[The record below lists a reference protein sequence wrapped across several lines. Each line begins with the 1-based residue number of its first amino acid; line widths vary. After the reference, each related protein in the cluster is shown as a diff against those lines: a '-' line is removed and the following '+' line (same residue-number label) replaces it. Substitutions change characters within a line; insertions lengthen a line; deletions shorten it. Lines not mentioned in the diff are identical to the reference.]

1 MKNLL
6 IGTAL
11 LTFAGISNGAP
22 TVYTDEALYL
32 ADLAKLGYS
41 AVHES
46 FEDDLVW
53 ADSRNSI
60 SNPGN
65 TPSVVSQA
73 IVWTSNYTENNIATG
88 TVGGT
93 APDGSY
99 AIYSLPHGMTTDSGL
114 YCDSAEDPNIPI
126 ECFQNDGLKV
136 ASESGGILY
145 AFGGRFDSNTGI
157 PKITFLLDG
166 VDINAND
173 TDNIDNWQRE
183 GDVADNWSFVGVIDE
198 AGFLSAEVR
207 ELTGK
212 DFQQV
217 LLFSDDFTLAVDDGS
232 PPPPLPAGSLQFSAT
247 GFSVAES
254 GATVSVTV
262 TRTDGSAGAVT
273 VDYASSDGSA
283 TAGSDY
289 IATAG
294 TLDFAD
300 GVNSQSFNVPIL
312 DDTLFEG
319 DETFNLNLSNV
330 TGGANLGTQTT
341 ATVTIIEDDP
351 PPPAGS
357 LQFSAAA
364 FSVAE
369 GGASVTV
376 SVMRSGGSAGTVTV
390 DYASA
395 DGSATAGS
403 DYTATAGTLDFV
415 DGVTSQ
421 SFSVA
426 ILDDGLFEGD
436 EDFSLSLANVSGGAS
451 LGTPAIADVTITD
464 DDPPPLQ
471 DSNGDGLADADAIA
485 LGLDPADP
493 DGDTDNDGMSD
504 VLEVGVDVNN
514 PLDGDVDG
522 VIDALEPGTD
532 AADAMIASG
541 LPLAT
546 GGSVAITTA
555 TGETLSAVSAAAATG
570 GPAGINFP
578 FGVLSYTTS
587 SAVGGS
593 VPVQMAF
600 SADLPANLAL
610 YKVDHAGVY
619 RELPASLWTRVS
631 PRRVDLTL
639 IDGDPQTDLDGAVDA
654 SIEDPVA
661 PAEVVPL
668 ADSSGG
674 GGGGGGCLMNTAAQ
688 EDPTLPLLTLAA
700 LVYMSR
706 RRLIGFY

>member
-1 MKNLL
+1 MFSGRFAQGALSAL
-6 IGTAL
+6 IL
-11 LTFAGISNGAP
+11 FAIPCAQAEV
-22 TVYTDEALYL
+22 TTYCCDAAAEAAYR
-32 ADLAKLGYS
+32 ADLAGL
-41 AVHES
+41 AVQPDVLRES
-46 FEDDLVW
+46 FEDGPWVAARTIPQPSASNLGVTW
-53 ADSRNSI
+53 SRLDAGLRTST
-60 SNPGN
+60 GGG
-65 TPSVVSQA
+65 SVH
-73 IVWTSNYTENNIATG
+73 
-88 TVGGT
+88 
-93 APDGSY
+93 DGSY
-99 AIYSLPHGMTTDSGL
+99 LMFSYDVINGLPTHAIPDGYSLAADGSTLYGVGGWFTGTDAKLGFIVDG
-114 YCDSAEDPNIPI
+114 DSQRVDFTGAE
-126 ECFQNDGLKV
+126 
-136 ASESGGILY
+136 A
-145 AFGGRFDSNTGI
+145 T
-157 PKITFLLDG
+157 
-166 VDINAND
+166 
-173 TDNIDNWQRE
+173 
-183 GDVADNWSFVGVIDE
+183 VGVWKFLAFIE
-198 AGFLSAEVR
+198 TAGFGTLDIRTVDEVGDEIR
-207 ELTGK
+207 I
-212 DFQQV
+212 F
-217 LLFSDDFTLAVDDGS
+217 FSDDFTLAVDTGN

-247 GFSVAES
+247 AFSVAENAAS
-254 GATVSVTV
+254 VSITV